1 MKQFEDGWWWS
12 VSPCAERLEYQ
23 KVLLRLE
30 LLRSQRLRSSE
41 VGEPKDNREEGEEV
55 VVGRKDVKG
64 GDKEERK
71 SVKLV
76 LEVREDAQV
85 YWSNVDNAKEGR
97 RGESESVVASAV
109 QKAKVDIHR
118 TRVPQD
124 LR

>member
-1 MKQFEDGWWWS
+1 M
-12 VSPCAERLEYQ
+12 
-23 KVLLRLE
+23 LLRLE